1 MRTPLCE
8 VLGIDYP
15 ILQAAIGGA
24 AGPELAAAVS
34 NAGGLG
40 TVALTGWGRDG
51 ARHFIREAREL
62 TNRGFITNV
71 VLAYDVEAE
80 IDVMIE
86 EKPKLVS
93 FFWGDPA
100 PYVDRVH
107 KAGSKLMMTVGSVEE
122 AKKAADAGVDIIVA
136 QGWEA
141 GGHVRGTVSTLAL
154 VPAVVDAVGPAP
166 VVAAGGITDGRGLA
180 AVLNLG
186 AQAAWIGTRFL
197 ASSEAN
203 AHAEYRARVLT
214 ATAADTVYSEL
225 FDGGW
230 PNAPG
235 RVIRTSMVEAWER
248 AGRAEPGSRVGEGD
262 LIARDKDGSPVY
274 RFDAVTARREHAG
287 DIDSFS
293 LWAGQGVGLVTREQ
307 TAAEIVAEI
316 VDQAREVL
324 QAGARLGR
332 G

>member
-8 VLGIDYP
+8 TLGIDYP

-40 TVALTGWGRDG
+40 TVALTGWGGDG
-51 ARHFIREAREL
+51 AKKLIRETRGL
-62 TNRGFITNV
+62 TKRGFATNV

-80 IDVMIE
+80 IDAMLE
-86 EKPKLVS
+86 ERPKVVS

-100 PYVDRVH
+100 AYVDRVH
-107 KAGSKLMMTVGSVEE
+107 AAGSKLMMTVGSVEE
-122 AKKAADAGVDIIVA
+122 AMKAVGAGADIIVA

-154 VPAVVDAVGPAP
+154 VPTVADAVKPVP
-166 VVAAGGITDGRGLA
+166 VVAAGGVSDGRGLA

-197 ASSEAN
+197 ASTEAN
-203 AHAEYRARVLT
+203 THVKYRNWVLT
-214 ATAADTVYSEL
+214 ATAADTVYSNL

-230 PNAPG
+230 PDAPG
-235 RVIRTSMVEAWER
+235 RVVRTPMVEAWER
-248 AGRAEPGSRVGEGD
+248 AGRPGPGFRVGEGD
-262 LIARDKDGSPVY
+262 LIARDKDGNPVY
-274 RFDAVTARREHAG
+274 RFDAMTARRDHEG

-307 TAAEIVAEI
+307 TAAEIIAEI
-316 VDQAREVL
+316 VDQTREVL
-324 QAGARLGR
+324 YAGAKLAR